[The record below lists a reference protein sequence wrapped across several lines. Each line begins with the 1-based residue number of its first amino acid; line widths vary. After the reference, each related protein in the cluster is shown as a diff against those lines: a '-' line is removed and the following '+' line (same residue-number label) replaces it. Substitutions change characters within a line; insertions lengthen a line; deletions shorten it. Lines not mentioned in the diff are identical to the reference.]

1 MIKIVSQTY
10 FLDFQ
15 EVHNLNQHLR
25 ENPES
30 KDVFADYIKER
41 FNATYERSSGWTS
54 FGYFVFENE
63 RDAIMFML
71 RWP

>member
-10 FLDFQ
+10 FSDFQ

-30 KDVFADYIKER
+30 KDIFLDYIKKN
-41 FNATYERSSGWTS
+41 FNATYKHPSYWGEI
-54 FGYFVFENE
+54 GYFLFEDE
-63 RDAIMFML
+63 RDAIMFTL